1 MDRAAAHVE
10 AFNQAVTTGAWAT
23 FATRF
28 AEDAEMSFPGLPIGP
43 YAGRAAIA
51 QAYRDNPPTETMT
64 IIPTEAE
71 AEAEATR
78 EAEAGATG
86 EADVVR
92 FRWASGSTGSMR
104 LTWTTD
110 GQVRELAVRFD

>member
-10 AFNQAVTTGAWAT
+10 AFNRAVTTGDWDT

-64 IIPTEAE
+64 LVS
-71 AEAEATR
+71 
-78 EAEAGATG
+78 
-86 EADVVR
+86 ADEDAVR
-92 FRWASGSTGSMR
+92 FQWSSGSTGTMH
-104 LTWTTD
+104 LTWTAD
-110 GQVRELAVRFD
+110 GQVQELAVRFD